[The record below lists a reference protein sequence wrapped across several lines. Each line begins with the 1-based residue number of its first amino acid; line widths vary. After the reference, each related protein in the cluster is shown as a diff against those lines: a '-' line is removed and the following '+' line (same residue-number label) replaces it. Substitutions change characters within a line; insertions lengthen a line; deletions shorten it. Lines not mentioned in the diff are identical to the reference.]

1 MRIVLSCITGILLLL
16 ACNNENPNN
25 VITCNTNPSIVL
37 TKTKTVRIPVDTIQY
52 KHFASNVYSN
62 DTLLYYFGLDR
73 GRNAIDIFDIN
84 NEVYLAS
91 LDFSKEGSP
100 NPLSV
105 TDFYVHNLDS
115 IFVFSSDSYRLQLI
129 TIDGNVK
136 YNQVVDNRAINELH
150 YNKSIIGLEPIP
162 AHIYYDASNECI
174 WIPATPYKREGEDNF
189 FDQSFLIGYKF
200 AENKLLSFSGQYPK
214 QFSDKNQTPFT
225 QSAWFDILTSPAKNQ
240 FKILF
245 FGSPYV
251 MNYDWVKDTVIGYN
265 CIQSNYL
272 PKEPLEFK
280 GDLESRMERKRF
292 RIKNG
297 LYLSALG
304 QFGAYKYFP
313 VRHPQPL
320 KKVSGHLNDFYS
332 SSWSVV
338 VLDNDWNTVGEM
350 KFPADT
356 YDIYNLHNTTHGFL
370 VSKENPNN
378 DKNEEDYLEFEIYN
392 FIL

>member
-1 MRIVLSCITGILLLL
+1 MKIIFSCIMVSSLLI
-16 ACNNENPNN
+16 ACNNEIKKT
-25 VITCNTNPSIVL
+25 VIACDTHKSIVL
-37 TKTKTVRIPVDTIQY
+37 TKTKSVRIPVDTIQY
-52 KHFASNVYSN
+52 KHFISNVYSN

-73 GRNAIDIFDIN
+73 GRNVIDVFDIN
-84 NEVYLAS
+84 NEEYLTS
-91 LDFSKEGSP
+91 IKFSKEGSK
-100 NPLSV
+100 NPLLV

-129 TIDGNVK
+129 TINGDIK
-136 YNQVVDNRAINELH
+136 YNQIVDNKEINELH

-162 AHIYYDASNECI
+162 ARIYYDASNECI
-174 WIPATPYKREGEDNF
+174 WIPATPYKREGEEGF
-189 FDQSFLIGYKF
+189 FDQSFLIAYKF
-200 AENKLLSFSGQYPK
+200 AEKKLLSFSGQFPAQY
-214 QFSDKNQTPFT
+214 SDKNETPFT

-240 FKILF
+240 LNILF

-251 MNYDWVKDTVIGYN
+251 MNYNWVKDSVIGYN

-272 PKEPLEFK
+272 PKEPLKFK

-292 RIKNG
+292 RIQNG

-320 KKVSGHLNDFYS
+320 KKADGHLNDFYS
-332 SSWSVV
+332 STWSVV
-338 VLDNDWNTVGEM
+338 VLDDDWHTVGEM

-378 DKNEEDYLEFEIYN
+378 NKNEEDYLEFEIYN